1 MHNSESGE
9 QFLSGGGEMGEL
21 IRSMDWSQ
29 TALGPVNQWPQSLR
43 TTVSLCLSSTFPILI
58 AWGPEMIQIYNDS
71 YRPICGAKHP
81 ESMGQN
87 FKICWETALPVV
99 GDAFDRGLAGEGT
112 YIKDQQMVL
121 DRFGY
126 LEEAFMTFSFA
137 PIRDESGEVGGIF
150 HPITETTDKMLSAR
164 RTQLLRDVALQLGK
178 AKNTEQIFERLFE
191 GHENYGYDIPFIQIY
206 EVNEIADEA
215 ILKGEAGISEKSVI
229 GSPTISLQD
238 AGATAWPLALVLE
251 SQQMVEVK
259 NLASQFGAFKS
270 GPFQE
275 APHTA
280 LIFPILIAGQPK
292 PSGFLVAGVSS
303 GRMLDQEYR
312 NFFELLSNTIN
323 TAFSSVYAYEQ
334 EQKRAEQLAEIDR
347 AKTAFFSNVSHEF
360 RTPLTL
366 ILGPLEELLLQP
378 EMQKSLYKNNLES
391 TQRNAL
397 RLLKLVN
404 NLLDFSRMEAGRVK
418 AVYQCVNLNAL
429 TADLTS
435 NFRSII
441 EKAGMELV
449 IRESALS
456 KPVYVDTEMW
466 EKIVLNLLSN
476 AFKYTLKGGVYVELF
491 EEDDFAFLK
500 VRDTGV
506 GIPEKELPHMFERFH
521 RIENSLG
528 RTHEGTGIGLSLV
541 NELVRLHHGE
551 IGVSSVEG
559 EGSVFTVKIPLGKN
573 HLPAEQ
579 ISEIEIN
586 HISKVGQG
594 TFLKEAVALLDEN
607 EISDPEPLSQGEN
620 FENEQSL
627 EIQKDVRVL
636 IVDDNA
642 DMRQYLSRL
651 LSPFFTIETA
661 VNGRDAIDKAL
672 VIRPDVIVSDIMM
685 PVMDGKEM
693 LKFLKAEYSLE
704 HVAVIFL
711 SARAGEEARI
721 EGIDWGADDYLVK
734 PFSARE
740 LLTKVR
746 AQVRIYRARTETESK
761 LRNIFLQAPV
771 AIGIFRGPGL
781 VIELANAMMLQYWG
795 KTAIQVIG
803 KPFRSA
809 FQSVPSDG
817 FDQVALDV
825 LKTGKRKVLR
835 EWLVE
840 ITRFHKIK
848 KLYLN
853 LTFEALKDQDEIITG
868 VMVIANDVTE
878 LVTSMDFIKD
888 SEERFRLLADSMPQL
903 VWTISKSREHNFYN
917 SFVFSYS
924 GLNREDLKDV
934 GLIQL
939 IHPDDRDANLEVWNK
954 SMETGE
960 DFIYE
965 HRYRRHDGQYRWH
978 LSRGVAQRNASNE
991 IERWVGSSMDIHEQK
1006 TLEEKL
1012 ENHVAVRTAELKKVN
1027 EQLVQTNRE
1036 LEQFAYVSSH
1046 DLQEPLRKIQVF
1058 SDLIM
1063 RRISGDDPQNL
1074 AYLNKINASASRM
1087 SILINDLLSFSR
1099 IANGQLK
1106 FVETD
1111 LNTILNNVKED
1122 FELLAD
1128 QKTAAISS
1136 DVLPVIEAVPLQIN
1150 HLFYN
1155 LIGNAL
1161 KFSKEDPRINV
1172 SYEFI
1177 PSANLTD
1184 HDFLTPGKAYAHLT
1198 FQDNGIGFEQQ
1209 YADQIFTIF
1218 QRLHTKREYS
1228 GTGIGLAICKRIA
1241 ENHLGVIR
1249 AKGEPNKGASF
1260 DIYLPFYQAEHL

>member
-21 IRSMDWSQ
+21 IRSMDWSK
-29 TALGPVNQWPQSLR
+29 TALGPVTNWPQSLR

-112 YIKDQQMVL
+112 YIKDQQMLL

-137 PIRDESGEVGGIF
+137 PIRDESGNVGGIF

-164 RTQLLRDVALQLGK
+164 RTQVLRDVALQLGK
-178 AKNTEQIFERLFE
+178 AKNTDQIFEKIFE
-191 GHENYGYDIPFIQIY
+191 GHESYEYDIPFIQIY
-206 EVNEIADEA
+206 ELDENTNEAV
-215 ILKGEAGISEKSVI
+215 LKGEAGINGEGIIS
-229 GSPTISLQD
+229 SPFISLKNNGD
-238 AGATAWPLALVLE
+238 SGWPLAHVLE
-251 SQQMVEVK
+251 SQQLIEV
-259 NLASQFGAFKS
+259 NHLASRFGDFKS
-270 GPFQE
+270 GPFLE
-275 APHTA
+275 PPHTA
-280 LIFPILIAGQPK
+280 LVFPILIAGQPK
-292 PSGFLVAGVSS
+292 PFGFLIAGVSS
-303 GRMLDQEYR
+303 GRALDQEYR
-312 NFFELLSNTIN
+312 NFFELLSNTVN

-366 ILGPLEELLLQP
+366 ILGPLEELLLLP
-378 EMQKSLYKNNLES
+378 EMQNPPYKSNLES
-391 TQRNAL
+391 THRNAL

-418 AVYQCVNLNAL
+418 ASYQRVNLTAL
-429 TADLTS
+429 TTDLTS

-441 EKAGMELV
+441 EKAGMEL
-449 IRESALS
+449 IIHTSALS
-456 KPVYVDTEMW
+456 KPAYVDTEMW

-476 AFKYTLKGGVYVELF
+476 AFKYTLKGSIQVKLSQ
-491 EEDDFAFLK
+491 EDNYAVLEIE
-500 VRDTGV
+500 DTGV
-506 GIPEKELPHMFERFH
+506 GIPGKELPHMFERFH

-541 NELVRLHHGE
+541 NELVKLHYGE
-551 IGVSSVEG
+551 ISVTSKEG
-559 EGSVFTVKIPLGKN
+559 EGSIFKIKIPLGKD
-573 HLPAEQ
+573 HLQKEQ
-579 ISEIEIN
+579 VSDTETRPLLRKE
-586 HISKVGQG
+586 QG
-594 TFLKEAVALLDEN
+594 NFLKEAVGLLDEN
-607 EISDPEPLSQGEN
+607 NIFSDTSVNSNISDYEEDQESDKN
-620 FENEQSL
+620 IS
-627 EIQKDVRVL
+627 VL

-642 DMRQYLSRL
+642 DMRSYLTRL
-651 LSPFFTIETA
+651 LDPYFTVQIA
-661 VNGRDAIDKAL
+661 VNGKDAIEKAS
-672 VIRPDVIVSDIMM
+672 INKPDVIVSDIMM
-685 PVMDGKEM
+685 PVMDGREM
-693 LKFLKAEYSLE
+693 LKFLKSDYTLE
-704 HVAVIFL
+704 HVPVIFL
-711 SARAGEEARI
+711 SARAGEESRI
-721 EGIDWGADDYLVK
+721 EGIEWGADDYLVK

-746 AQVRIYRARTETESK
+746 AQIRIYKARTETESK

-771 AIGIFRGPGL
+771 AIGIFRGQSL
-781 VIELANAMMLQYWG
+781 VIELANAMMLRYWG
-795 KTAIQVIG
+795 KTADQVIG

-809 FQSVPSDG
+809 FKSIPSDG
-817 FDQVALDV
+817 FDQVALEV
-825 LKTGKRKVLR
+825 LHTGESKVLR
-835 EWLVE
+835 EWPVE
-840 ITRFHKIK
+840 VGRFHKVQ

-853 LTFEALKDQDEIITG
+853 LTFEALKEENDVSSG

-878 LVTSMDFIKD
+878 LITSMDFIKD
-888 SEERFRLLADSMPQL
+888 SEERFRLLSDSMPQL
-903 VWTISKSREHNFYN
+903 VWTISKSREQNFYN
-917 SFVFSYS
+917 SFIFSYS
-924 GLNREDLKDV
+924 GLKREDLKDV

-939 IHPDDRDANLEVWNK
+939 IHPDDQQGNLDAWNR

-978 LSRGVAQRNASNE
+978 LSRGVAQRNASGE

-1006 TLEEKL
+1006 TIEEKL
-1012 ENHVAVRTAELKKVN
+1012 EKHVAVRTAELKKVN
-1027 EQLVQTNRE
+1027 EQLIQTNRE

-1058 SDLIM
+1058 SDLVTK
-1063 RRISGDDPQNL
+1063 RLREDDPQIL
-1074 AYLNKINASASRM
+1074 TYLNKINASASRM
-1087 SILINDLLSFSR
+1087 SILINDLLSYSR
-1099 IANGQLK
+1099 IANGQFK
-1106 FVETD
+1106 YEQTN
-1111 LNTILNNVKED
+1111 LNTILDNVKGD

-1128 QKTAAISS
+1128 QKFAKITS
-1136 DVLPVIEAVPLQIN
+1136 DVLPVIPVVPLQIN

-1161 KFSKEDPRINV
+1161 KFSDHKPEIHV
-1172 SYEFI
+1172 SYKFI
-1177 PSANLTD
+1177 KEASLEE
-1184 HDFLTPGKAYAHLT
+1184 HDFLTPGKAYAH
-1198 FQDNGIGFEQQ
+1198 FCFRDNGIGFEQQ

-1218 QRLHTKREYS
+1218 QRLHPKREYS
-1228 GTGIGLAICKRIA
+1228 GTGIGLAICKRIVQ
-1241 ENHLGVIR
+1241 NHHGTIR
-1249 AKGEPNKGASF
+1249 ATGQPNIGASF
-1260 DIYLPFYQAEHL
+1260 EVYLPFQQQDIV